1 MDTKHYPEN
10 TEQVAD
16 RPLARPAVDI
26 FENQDELLL
35 VVDMPGVDARD
46 VSVDVDKDV
55 LTIIGKRNWSPGNGA
70 RLLFGEPE
78 AFDFKRVFTLP
89 SSIDADKIMADLRG
103 GVLEVHLPRHEK
115 TKARRIA
122 INAG

>member
-1 MDTKHYPEN
+1 MDTKHYPES
-10 TEQVAD
+10 TEQVVD
-16 RPLARPAVDI
+16 RPLAKPPVDI

-35 VVDMPGVDARD
+35 VVDMPGVEPRD

-55 LTIIGKRNWSPGNGA
+55 LTIVGKRNWKPGNGA
-70 RLLFGEPE
+70 RILFGEVE
-78 AFDFKRVFTLP
+78 AFDYKRVFTLP
-89 SSIDADKIMADLRG
+89 STIDAEKIKADLQG

-115 TKARRIA
+115 TKPRRIA